1 MTATTTDQ
9 TDLDLARAFARAY
22 REIDGDALRGLLAPT
37 ARVRVLMPRGYSEHA
52 GPDEVIS
59 ALREFAERWK
69 TEAVD
74 ELGVELLAP
83 NLMQTG
89 RMAFVSQRFRL
100 RSAAGDKTAT
110 MVVKHLIA
118 IADGRVALFDELCS
132 GVMPD

>member
-9 TDLDLARAFARAY
+9 ADHDLARAFAHAY
-22 REIDGDALRGLLAPT
+22 REVDGDGLRGLLAPA

-52 GPDEVIS
+52 GPEEVIS
-59 ALREFAERWK
+59 ALREFAERWR
-69 TEAVD
+69 TETVEAL
-74 ELGVELLAP
+74 EVELLAP

-89 RMAFVSQRFRL
+89 RIAFVSQRFRL

-110 MVVKHLIA
+110 MVVKHLLA
-118 IADGRVALFDELCS
+118 IADGRIALFDELCS